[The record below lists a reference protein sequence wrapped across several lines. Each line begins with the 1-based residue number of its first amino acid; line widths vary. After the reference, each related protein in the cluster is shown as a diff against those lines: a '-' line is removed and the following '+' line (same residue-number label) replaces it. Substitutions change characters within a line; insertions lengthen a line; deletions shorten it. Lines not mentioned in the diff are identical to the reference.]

1 MRILLWLLLALNG
14 VAAALWL
21 AGYAVPPSAPVAP
34 PPLAP
39 SAKPLQL
46 LSELPALPQR
56 LDAPPPSPSEAVNPP
71 VAAGAGADSPA
82 PDGSPGV
89 VAQQPVAGEPHG
101 EQAAVET
108 PPGPVA
114 SVVPADEASSQLA
127 AAAAA
132 DVPASE
138 MAQDPVCYRTPAL
151 SGDTYEAAGRALRE
165 GALGDPVLQPQAG
178 ARARYWVYWEGSA
191 AQLEAVEAR
200 LKAAGIRDWY
210 RLRGNGGKPL
220 LSMGVYGQQEGARR
234 RQSQLAAKDIPTR
247 INADY
252 RPQARLRWTVT
263 TTEAAVQAARD
274 RLQAQGVVLERCP

>member
-14 VAAALWL
+14 VAVALWL
-21 AGYAVPPSAPVAP
+21 AGYAVPPSAPVTP

-56 LDAPPPSPSEAVNPP
+56 LDALPPSPSEAVNPP
-71 VAAGAGADSPA
+71 VAADAGADSPA

-108 PPGPVA
+108 PPGSVA

-151 SGDTYEAAGRALRE
+151 SGATVEST
-165 GALGDPVLQPQAG
+165 
-178 ARARYWVYWEGSA
+178 RARTPRRSTMAASRLAIVRGSRSS
-191 AQLEAVEAR
+191 AVVS
-200 LKAAGIRDWY
+200 AGDDASAPMS
-210 RLRGNGGKPL
+210 LN
-220 LSMGVYGQQEGARR
+220 
-234 RQSQLAAKDIPTR
+234 
-247 INADY
+247 
-252 RPQARLRWTVT
+252 
-263 TTEAAVQAARD
+263 AAVATLTSESSGTAPRS
-274 RLQAQGVVLERCP
+274 EMMP